1 MTQELG
7 EVLQRW
13 EEWLRLEKR
22 YSDHTL
28 DAYSRDFADY
38 RAMQAKQGLPLLPPD
53 RQGFRSWLADMQA
66 RGLSKSSV
74 ARRVSSVRNFYN
86 FGTRHHF
93 FTLDDISWMKAPK
106 LARTLPST
114 LTQDDAQL
122 MLDCLQTQNRP
133 DWEKKRDLA
142 ILMLMYG
149 AGLRLSEALSLK
161 ASDLPLGPWLE
172 ITGKGQKTRSVP
184 ILAILQ
190 EAVSAARASCPF
202 QPQGDQPLFCSSRGG
217 PYGPRAVQRMVEKLR
232 LAAGLPARTTPHSLR
247 HAFATHLL
255 EGGGD
260 LRSIQQLLGH
270 ASLSTTQRYTHL
282 DQARLRA
289 IYQETHPRAT

>member
-1 MTQELG
+1 MTQNIEAMLK
-7 EVLQRW
+7 RW
-13 EEWLRLEKR
+13 EEWLRVEKR

-28 DAYSRDFADY
+28 DAYSRDFEDY
-38 RAMQAKQGLPLLPPD
+38 SATQAKHGLPLIPPD
-53 RQGFRSWLADMQA
+53 RGGFRNWLADMQA
-66 RGLSKSSV
+66 RGLSKTSV

-86 FGTRHHF
+86 YGARNDL

-106 LARTLPST
+106 VARTLPSS

-122 MLDCLQTQNRP
+122 MLDCLASQNRP

-161 ASDLPLGPWLE
+161 ASDIPLGPWLE
-172 ITGKGQKTRSVP
+172 IQGKGQKTRSVP
-184 ILAILQ
+184 VLAILQ
-190 EAVSAARASCPF
+190 EAVSAARACCPF
-202 QPQGDQPLFCSSRGG
+202 QPQGDTPLFCSSRGG

-232 LAAGLPARTTPHSLR
+232 LTTGLPARTTPHSLR

-289 IYQETHPRAT
+289 VYQETHPRA